1 MKTRAPVCK
10 ICRREDTK
18 LFLKGQRCVTAK
30 CAMDKGRPAP
40 SGNSRYSSPNS
51 TYRLQLREKEK
62 VRSFYGV
69 LERQF
74 RRYFAMAQKS
84 GQAPGEKL
92 LIFLERRLDNALVV
106 AGLLPSRRSAR
117 QLIGSG
123 HIRVNGRR
131 MSIPSYLVDNGDE
144 VDLRSASRVLPKLK
158 EMILAGGVVKQCPAW
173 LNLDKEAVKIKILRE
188 PSRSEISVSV
198 EEGHIVNLYSR

>member
-1 MKTRAPVCK
+1 MKTRAPVCR

-18 LFLKGQRCVTAK
+18 LFLKGQRCLTAK
-30 CAMDKGRPAP
+30 CAIDKGRPAT
-40 SGNSRYSSPNS
+40 SGNSRYSSPGS

-62 VRSFYGV
+62 ARSFYGV

-74 RRYFAMAQKS
+74 RRYFVMAKKS

-106 AGLLPSRRSAR
+106 TGLLPSRRSAR

-123 HIRVNGRR
+123 HIKVNGRR
-131 MSIPSYLVDNGDE
+131 MSIPSYLVSIGDE
-144 VDLRSASRVLPKLK
+144 VEFRSGSRVLPKLK
-158 EMILAGGVVKQCPAW
+158 ETIRAGGAAKECPAW
-173 LNLDKEAVKIKILRE
+173 LSLDKETVKVKVLRE
-188 PSRSEISVSV
+188 PSRSEISVPV

>member
-1 MKTRAPVCK
+1 
-10 ICRREDTK
+10 
-18 LFLKGQRCVTAK
+18 
-30 CAMDKGRPAP
+30 
-40 SGNSRYSSPNS
+40 
-51 TYRLQLREKEK
+51 LREKEK
-62 VRSFYGV
+62 ARSFYGV

-92 LIFLERRLDNALVV
+92 LIFLERRLDNTLVV
-106 AGLLPSRRSAR
+106 TGLLPSRRSAR

-144 VDLRSASRVLPKLK
+144 VDFRSGSRVLPRLK

-173 LNLDKEAVKIKILRE
+173 LNLDKEAVKIKVLRE
-188 PSRSEISVSV
+188 PSRSEVSVLV